1 MVTERLTGQD
11 ELQHS
16 ILSDRRILDHLQKG
30 NIVIYPFSQ
39 DRLKTSSVDVTLGEW
54 YFRPNNDHGLKHYN
68 PWSKDHVQRVFGE
81 PKRAKTA
88 EEEFGNELPDGLRP
102 EDKVI
107 ITYPGQ
113 MLLCHTQ
120 EFIGGKNGVTTM
132 MKARSSIGRSD
143 VVVCKCAGWGD
154 VGFYNRWTMEVT
166 SGGFGMGLPEILIV
180 GEPVAQIAFFETG
193 PTLGATYG
201 ETGKYQTSSNLDE
214 MIETWDPHQMLPRL
228 WKDREEK

>member
-1 MVTERLTGQD
+1 
-11 ELQHS
+11 
-16 ILSDRRILDHLQKG
+16 
-30 NIVIYPFSQ
+30 
-39 DRLKTSSVDVTLGEW
+39 
-54 YFRPNNDHGLKHYN
+54 
-68 PWSKDHVQRVFGE
+68 
-81 PKRAKTA
+81 
-88 EEEFGNELPDGLRP
+88 
-102 EDKVI
+102 
-107 ITYPGQ
+107 

-154 VGFYNRWTMEVT
+154 VGFYNRWTMEDT

-180 GEPVAQIAFFETG
+180 GELVAQIAFFETG